1 MNIYLPHPTEHR
13 PATLGESW
21 FFNKAHWKLAVI
33 LGYSWKDDVCTTTGF
48 SFFNIRSINGSKC
61 ERITSFL
68 DENGIKYS
76 TEYSDAGWQYR
87 IKISKAKKYL
97 NIIDELY
104 IKYYNKKKIECK
116 DLYIYDNWFI
126 DEQTYQEYK
135 SYHKNDN
142 WTLKKYI

>member
-1 MNIYLPHPTEHR
+1 MNIYLPHPTKHR

-21 FFNKAHWKLAVI
+21 FFNAAHWKLVVM
-33 LGYSWKDDVCTTTGF
+33 LGYSWKDDVWTKTGF
-48 SFFNIRSINGSKC
+48 SFMNIRFVNGSKC

-104 IKYYNKKKIECK
+104 KKYYNNRKIECK

>member
-1 MNIYLPHPTEHR
+1 MNIYLPHPAEHR
-13 PATLGESW
+13 PATLGESL
-21 FFNKAHWKLAVI
+21 FFNTAHWKLVVM
-33 LGYSWKDDVCTTTGF
+33 LGYSWSDDIWTKTGF
-48 SFFNIRSINGSKC
+48 SFLNVHFVNDSNC

-68 DENGIKYS
+68 KENGIKYS
-76 TEYSDAGWQYR
+76 TEYSEAGWQYR

-104 IKYYNKKKIECK
+104 NEYYDKKKRECK
-116 DLYIYDNWFI
+116 GLYIYDNWFI
-126 DEQTYQEYK
+126 DEPTYQTYK